1 MTPEEEFAARSQL
14 KWQRDGDEWV
24 LLYRRRRMGRVVPDR
39 ANPGM
44 YRSLKSGDFS
54 DISNSEL
61 GQGRRA
67 GSGHKGGRLRTCK
80 RPLKM
85 PSKTGVSKSNFV
97 TRAFF

>member
-1 MTPEEEFAARSQL
+1 MTVRGGLRDMRDARRGVCCRSQL
-14 KWQRDGDEWV
+14 KWQRDGDEWL

-39 ANPGM
+39 ANPRI

-54 DISNSEL
+54 DIQSEL

-80 RPLKM
+80 
-85 PSKTGVSKSNFV
+85 
-97 TRAFF
+97 